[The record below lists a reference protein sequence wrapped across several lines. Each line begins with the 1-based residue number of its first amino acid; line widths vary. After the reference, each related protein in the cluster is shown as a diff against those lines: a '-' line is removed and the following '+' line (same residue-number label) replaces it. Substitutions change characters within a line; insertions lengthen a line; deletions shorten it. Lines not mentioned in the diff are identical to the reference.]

1 MTHMRATH
9 VQITDFS
16 ETDREPLRPSGMA
29 DILFCLIPAMAAV
42 ALCIWFRPLLTSGLW
57 WDEQWRAYHVLLPG
71 FHLDLGGTYAPTSP
85 AWLLV
90 DKLFVVLLGVREW
103 VLRIPSVV
111 AWVLIGP
118 LTYRLSRR
126 VMGRLA
132 SLVAGIALGVTP
144 AVLYFG
150 TELKPYATET
160 LATVAIILAWAKA
173 RETEGKGRLLWYGV
187 IALVSLLSVPAIF
200 VVAPLLAL
208 DAIRAARNL
217 RSKPRDSC
225 RSLAIVAA
233 TSAAVILPLAAMV
246 LPQPAGDEY
255 RYFPFLPASFFQAIE
270 IAARDIGAFLA
281 AAWTSASMIKT
292 DTRSVRLA
300 APSHPLFACAEW
312 GVALLVV
319 LGAWHLRRNLVGVGL
334 TWVLG
339 GGLVLQVIAS
349 RLHVWPLGIARV
361 NLFMLPTVYV
371 LTVAGL
377 ACAWNVIRKS
387 RTLAPRAAAVPV
399 LCAGVGLL
407 GAMLAQNT
415 VTTSA
420 LHEELPL
427 HRWAENLRS
436 IVADARNDA
445 GAGAIAVVEMDGGE
459 AGFFAEP
466 KGATRGLG
474 WIVYMDRYSYSRR
487 VGREIPLSNT
497 FFADIAQAHP
507 FGLDAFMA
515 GHRQA
520 TTVVEYTALGGLTI
534 GVADGSVLTADIRA
548 FGYVP
553 YWYRTYEDSGQLTI
567 WRR

>member
-187 IALVSLLSVPAIF
+187 TLS
-200 VVAPLLAL
+200 
-208 DAIRAARNL
+208 
-217 RSKPRDSC
+217 
-225 RSLAIVAA
+225 
-233 TSAAVILPLAAMV
+233 
-246 LPQPAGDEY
+246 
-255 RYFPFLPASFFQAIE
+255 
-270 IAARDIGAFLA
+270 
-281 AAWTSASMIKT
+281 
-292 DTRSVRLA
+292 
-300 APSHPLFACAEW
+300 
-312 GVALLVV
+312 
-319 LGAWHLRRNLVGVGL
+319 
-334 TWVLG
+334 
-339 GGLVLQVIAS
+339 
-349 RLHVWPLGIARV
+349 
-361 NLFMLPTVYV
+361 
-371 LTVAGL
+371 
-377 ACAWNVIRKS
+377 
-387 RTLAPRAAAVPV
+387 
-399 LCAGVGLL
+399 
-407 GAMLAQNT
+407 
-415 VTTSA
+415 
-420 LHEELPL
+420 
-427 HRWAENLRS
+427 
-436 IVADARNDA
+436 
-445 GAGAIAVVEMDGGE
+445 
-459 AGFFAEP
+459 
-466 KGATRGLG
+466 
-474 WIVYMDRYSYSRR
+474 
-487 VGREIPLSNT
+487 
-497 FFADIAQAHP
+497 
-507 FGLDAFMA
+507 
-515 GHRQA
+515 
-520 TTVVEYTALGGLTI
+520 
-534 GVADGSVLTADIRA
+534 
-548 FGYVP
+548 
-553 YWYRTYEDSGQLTI
+553 
-567 WRR
+567 